1 MVMAVNVVG
10 AQMKRRN
17 LIVAAIAIVAVLV
30 VAVVLIALVPPTSA
44 KTIKYTDVP
53 PVNQQAYIQQG
64 LIDGGVS
71 WEPYCSDSIS
81 NGTGHALLWS
91 DEIWPNHPC
100 CVVVVD
106 NDFMTA
112 NMQASL
118 GVIKAH
124 IEANKWMAKTIAEK
138 DTPEGQANYSLLLDL
153 GASFS
158 NRNTT
163 VVEMSLEHMT
173 LDYNITEQQT
183 DYLKTFIESYISS
196 GLITSETIPDVD
208 AFVSNL
214 VDTSYLTQAD
224 NLEPVSPSA
233 ALTNVRLGY
242 LNGDLHQF
250 ARVVAES
257 AEVGDLL
264 GLGDRNLFNAYGVET
279 QNPSGMPG
287 SGYANGGAVM
297 TGFAA
302 KNVDVGYLGAPPVI
316 LNKANQNVNVKIVAL
331 ANSEGSAL
339 IVKNSINSTDQLNGL
354 KIGEPGISSIQYLL
368 LLEIAEK
375 YGYQVAKA

>member
-1 MVMAVNVVG
+1 MGVNG
-10 AQMKRRN
+10 AGVNMKRTN
-17 LIVAAIAIVAVLV
+17 IIIAAVAIVAVLV
-30 VAVVLIALVPPTSA
+30 VAALLIAFVPQTSA

-71 WEPYCSDSIS
+71 WEPYDSDSIS

-91 DEIWPNHPC
+91 SDIWPNHPC

-106 NDFMTA
+106 NDFLTS
-112 NMQASL
+112 NLQAAL
-118 GVIKAH
+118 GVMKAH
-124 IEANKWMAKTIAEK
+124 IEANKWIAQTIANRN
-138 DTPEGQANYSLLLDL
+138 TTEGQANYSLLLNL

-163 VVEMSLEHMT
+163 VVAMSLEHMT
-173 LDYNITEQQT
+173 LDYNITEQQVN
-183 DYLKTFIESYISS
+183 YLKTFVQSYIDS
-196 GLITSETIPDVD
+196 GLIKQETIPNVD
-208 AFVSNL
+208 AFVNNL
-214 VDTSYLTQAD
+214 VNTSYLTQAD
-224 NLEPVSPSA
+224 ALQPVAAGS
-233 ALTNVRLGY
+233 ALTTVRLGY

-257 AEVGDLL
+257 AAVGNLL
-264 GLGDRNLFNAYGVET
+264 GLGDRTLFNAYGVQT
-279 QNPSGMPG
+279 QAPSGMPG

-302 KNVDVGYLGAPPVI
+302 KNVDVGYLGAPPTL
-316 LNKANQNVNVKIVAL
+316 LNVANQNVNVKIVSL

-339 IVKNSINSTDQLNGL
+339 VVKNSITSIDQLNGL

-368 LLEIAEK
+368 LLEIAKK
-375 YGYQVAKA
+375 YGYQVVKA